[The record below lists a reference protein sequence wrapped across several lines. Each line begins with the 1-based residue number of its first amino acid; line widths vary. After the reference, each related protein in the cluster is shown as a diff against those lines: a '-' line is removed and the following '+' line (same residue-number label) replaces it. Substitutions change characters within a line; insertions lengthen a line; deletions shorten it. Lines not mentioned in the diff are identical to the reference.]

1 MMLKIAGAG
10 TFALAL
16 ATMPIAAV
24 AQTNKAE
31 TLYETLLLP
40 EVITLMREEGLTY
53 GSDLADDFFPGR
65 TIADWDGVVNVI
77 YNADKM
83 EGEIKDA
90 FSAALEGDDVDSML
104 AFFQS
109 ELGQEIVQLEISAR
123 RALKDEQVE
132 QLAEE
137 NAAIAMQDETDRFLQ
152 VEEFVDVNN
161 VIESNVVGALNSN
174 FAFYT
179 GLLDGGAFGDDLTE
193 EQILND
199 VWNQEPDIRQNTTEW
214 AFSFLLLAYQPLN
227 DSDLRQYIEFSKTDA
242 GQELNGALFE
252 AFDGMLER
260 ISRDLGLATS
270 KYMGQQEL

>member
-1 MMLKIAGAG
+1 MLKIAGAG

-123 RALKDEQVE
+123 RALNDEQVE

-260 ISRDLGLATS
+260 ISRDLGLAAS

>member
-1 MMLKIAGAG
+1 MLKFVGAG

-40 EVITLMREEGLTY
+40 EVITLMREEGLSY

-77 YNADKM
+77 YNAEKM

-90 FSAALEGDDVDSML
+90 FSAALEGDDVESML

-109 ELGQEIVQLEISAR
+109 ELGQDIVQLEISAR
-123 RALKDEQVE
+123 RALNDEQVE

-137 NAAIAMQDETDRFLQ
+137 NAAIAMQDETDRFLL

-193 EQILND
+193 EQILTD

-227 DSDLRQYIEFSKTDA
+227 DSDLQQYIEFSKTDA
-242 GQELNGALFE
+242 GQQLNGALFE

>member
-1 MMLKIAGAG
+1 MLKFAGAG

-40 EVITLMREEGLTY
+40 EVITLMREEGLSY

-77 YNADKM
+77 YNAEKM

-90 FSAALEGDDVDSML
+90 FSAALEGDDVESML

-109 ELGQEIVQLEISAR
+109 ELGQDIVQLEISAR
-123 RALKDEQVE
+123 RALNDEQVE

-137 NAAIAMQDETDRFLQ
+137 NAAIAMQDETDRFLL

-161 VIESNVVGALNSN
+161 VIESNIVGALNSN

-179 GLLDGGAFGDDLTE
+179 GLLDGGALGDDLTE
-193 EQILND
+193 EQILTD

-227 DSDLRQYIEFSKTDA
+227 DSDLQQYIEFSKTDA
-242 GQELNGALFE
+242 GQQLNGALFE
-252 AFDGMLER
+252 AFDRMLER

>member
-1 MMLKIAGAG
+1 MLKIAGAG